1 MSQDL
6 HKRAERLIAQGRVE
20 GVSAAEREWLEA
32 HLEGCSRCQE
42 FASATERALRLFR
55 SMPVQVDRSL
65 VQATRLRVYLRAL
78 ELRDERSRLRG
89 LWVSCALSWLFG
101 VVTAPLVWHAFAWVG
116 HRMSL
121 PDLIWQMGFVLWW
134 AVPALIGIAI
144 LAAQKAQSAGEREI
158 SLRRPTR

>member
-6 HKRAERLIAQGRVE
+6 HERAERLIAQDRVE
-20 GVSAAEREWLEA
+20 GIPTAEHEWLEA
-32 HLEGCSRCQE
+32 HLEGCLRCRE
-42 FASATERALRLFR
+42 LSSATERALRLLR
-55 SMPVQVDRSL
+55 SVPVQVDRSL

-101 VVTAPLVWHAFAWVG
+101 VVTAPLVWRAFAWVG

-121 PDLIWQMGFVLWW
+121 PDLIWQMGFALWW
-134 AVPALIGIAI
+134 AVPALAGVAI
-144 LAAQKAQSAGEREI
+144 LAAQKAQSAGERE
-158 SLRRPTR
+158 TR

>member
-1 MSQDL
+1 MNQDL
-6 HKRAERLIAQGRVE
+6 HERAERLIAQGRVE
-20 GVSAAEREWLEA
+20 GIPAAERQWLEA

-42 FASATERALRLFR
+42 FASATERALRLLR
-55 SMPVQVDRSL
+55 SVPVQVDRSL

-89 LWVSCALSWLFG
+89 LWASCALSWLLG
-101 VVTAPLVWHAFAWVG
+101 VVTAPLLWRAFAWAG

-121 PDLIWQMGFVLWW
+121 PDLIWQTGFALWW
-134 AVPALIGIAI
+134 AVPTLAGVAI

-158 SLRRPTR
+158 R